1 MERKGI
7 KLNDRARDHNF
18 SASFMLLKG
27 SPLKDGRATIMLQL
41 IQNRKVKRYSSGERC
56 EAHQWDI
63 NAGRVMLK
71 APNSKGDLVPV
82 KGARD
87 TNAILSEIENAV
99 RKHVDTLVVH
109 GTLSIDSFHNL
120 YRKPKATADVL
131 SFIKDLE
138 ARFEADGRHSY
149 AITFRNACS
158 ALRRFNEGRAIRFA
172 DLTAKKLEDLE
183 RYLKGEGCSP
193 GGIGAYMRTIRVAV
207 NTAIKEGL
215 MAPDHYP
222 FETERHKGY
231 SMKRLKSQHNP
242 RSLSEADM
250 DKIKAFPVKEHP
262 HLAQSV
268 LLFLFSYF
276 CRGMNFRDMAHLKRS
291 QIQQGRIVYFRG
303 KTGDE
308 FTIPISDPIARI
320 LRAFA
325 EHAGSYLLPI
335 LGPAH
340 KTKKQQWHRIQKCLK
355 QFNADLKE
363 VARITGIE
371 VPITSYVARHTF
383 ATTWKRK
390 GVDLAIISEAMGHEN
405 VNTTRAYL
413 KRFGSD
419 VLDANDALL

>member
-1 MERKGI
+1 
-7 KLNDRARDHNF
+7 
-18 SASFMLLKG
+18 MLLKAN
-27 SPLKDGRATIMLQL
+27 PLMDGRVPIMVQL
-41 IQNRKVKRYSSGERC
+41 IHNRKVKRYSTGERC
-56 EAHQWDI
+56 QLGHWDG

-71 APNSKGDLVPV
+71 AFNSAGKLVPV
-82 KGARD
+82 KGAKD
-87 TNAILSEIENAV
+87 TNVILSEIENTV
-99 RKHVDTLVVH
+99 RMHVDTLVVH
-109 GTLSIDSFHNL
+109 GTLSLESFHNL
-120 YRKPKATADVL
+120 YRRPKASADVL
-131 SFIKDLE
+131 SYMEELE
-138 ARFEADGRHSY
+138 RKFATDGRLNY
-149 AITFRNACS
+149 AMTFRTAAS
-158 ALRRFNEGRAIRFA
+158 ALRRSNMGRAIRFA

-183 RYLKGEGCSP
+183 RFLKGEGCTP

-207 NTAIKEGL
+207 NNAIKERL
-215 MAPDHYP
+215 MAPDQYP
-222 FETERHKGY
+222 FETERHQGY

-242 RSLSEADM
+242 RSLSMADM
-250 DKIKAFPVKEHP
+250 DKIKAFPLNEHP

-268 LLFLFSYF
+268 RLFLFSYF
-276 CRGMNFRDMAHLKRS
+276 CRGMNFRDMAHLKHS
-291 QIQQGRIVYFRG
+291 QIRQGRIIYFRG

-308 FTIPISDPIARI
+308 FSIPVSGPISKI
-320 LRAFA
+320 LEAFSG
-325 EHAGSYLLPI
+325 HDGTYLLPI
-335 LGPAH
+335 LSPIH

-355 QFNADLKE
+355 KFNADLKE